1 MFLEVAVHSLYIFE
15 SETCCEYGYLYA
27 ASQFR
32 VNGKTH
38 FSSKSSPNFSIKSLT
53 SFIIVHGQARIIFL
67 LACKCDAEQ
76 NLLRVEYVIIVK
88 ER

>member
-1 MFLEVAVHSLYIFE
+1 MFLEVAVHSLYILE
-15 SETCCEYGYLYA
+15 SETCCENGYLFA

-32 VNGKTH
+32 VNGKTPFQFEVVTEFLH
-38 FSSKSSPNFSIKSLT
+38 KVVD
-53 SFIIVHGQARIIFL
+53 IIHLVHGQARIIFL

-88 ER
+88 EW